1 MALPKTT
8 AKSRSPKTV
17 VSATPSP
24 VLDQTSLTEAL
35 RTLMQPLAALSVA
48 RGMSFAA
55 VEEMLKTAFVD
66 IARTAPSNAPRH
78 RMVSRISTVT
88 GLNRREVTRLLK
100 TDRSTVPMRRSP
112 ATQVFTRWI
121 SESALKNA
129 QGKPVPLPRQGPAP
143 SFEELARSVNRDV
156 HPRSLL
162 EELCRLGL
170 VRIEGETVH
179 VVRDSFVPK
188 QDIDRMLGFLGANVG
203 DHLRAAVAN
212 VLCDP
217 PEHLEQAVF
226 ADELSPQSLDKLREV
241 MRLQWQALLQATV
254 PLLHQLIAADSA
266 AKRSRDQRVRVGLYM
281 FSEPMVAQTGNPD
294 AKAPARARKSAP
306 GPRGK

>member
-1 MALPKTT
+1 
-8 AKSRSPKTV
+8 
-17 VSATPSP
+17 
-24 VLDQTSLTEAL
+24 
-35 RTLMQPLAALSVA
+35 MQPLAALSVA

-66 IARTAPSNAPRH
+66 IARTAHSNAAQH

-88 GLNRREVTRLLK
+88 GLNRREVTRLL
-100 TDRSTVPMRRSP
+100 RAESGSVPIRRSP

-121 SESALKNA
+121 SESSLKNA
-129 QGKPVPLPRQGPAP
+129 KGKPVSLPRQGPAP
-143 SFEELARSVNRDV
+143 SFEELARSVSRDV

-170 VRIEGETVH
+170 VRVDGETVH
-179 VVRDSFVPK
+179 VVRESFVPK
-188 QDIDRMLGFLGANVG
+188 QDIDRMLGFLGSNVG

-212 VLCDP
+212 VISDP

-226 ADELSPQSLDKLREV
+226 ADELSQESLDKVREV
-241 MRLQWQALLQATV
+241 MRMQWQGLLQATV
-254 PLLHQLIAADSA
+254 PLLHQLIAADTA
-266 AKRSRDQRVRVGLYM
+266 AKRSQDQRVRVGMYM
-281 FSEPMVAQTGNPD
+281 FSEPMLSQPANSN

-306 GPRGK
+306 KRRGK